1 MLNCSPE
8 FKFPIYLE
16 HNISKY
22 QFGEFERF
30 SQWCVPRRREKYELL
45 SAKYD
50 GLNRLIS
57 LNIGPLWREFKC
69 DGESEILTSWN
80 PLKERETVFAY
91 RNGMIYAI
99 ASPIMPTGKPAFLFI
114 RTHI

>member
-1 MLNCSPE
+1 MLNGSSE
-8 FKFPIYLE
+8 FKFPIYME

-50 GLNRLIS
+50 RLNRLIS

-91 RNGMIYAI
+91 RNEMIYAI
-99 ASPIMPTGKPAFLFI
+99 ARPTMPTGKPAFLFI

>member
-1 MLNCSPE
+1 MVCATQTG
-8 FKFPIYLE
+8 K
-16 HNISKY
+16 
-22 QFGEFERF
+22 
-30 SQWCVPRRREKYELL
+30 KYELL

-69 DGESEILTSWN
+69 DGESEILTSWR
-80 PLKERETVFAY
+80 PFELKERETVFAY

-99 ASPIMPTGKPAFLFI
+99 ARPTMPTGKPAFLYLFA
-114 RTHI
+114 RTYKTIVILLIITLFLSRKSRVAGFGF

>member
-1 MLNCSPE
+1 MVCATQTG
-8 FKFPIYLE
+8 K
-16 HNISKY
+16 
-22 QFGEFERF
+22 
-30 SQWCVPRRREKYELL
+30 KYELL

-50 GLNRLIS
+50 GLKRLIS
-57 LNIGPLWREFKC
+57 LNIDPLWREFKC
-69 DGESEILTSWN
+69 DGESDGESEILTPWR

-99 ASPIMPTGKPAFLFI
+99 ARPTMPTGKPAFLFI